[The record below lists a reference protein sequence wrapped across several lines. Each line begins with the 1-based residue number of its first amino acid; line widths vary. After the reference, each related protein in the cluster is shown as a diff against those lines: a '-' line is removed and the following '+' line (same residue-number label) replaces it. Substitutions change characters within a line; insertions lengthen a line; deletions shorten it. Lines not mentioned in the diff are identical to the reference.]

1 MSETALKG
9 LVELRADFIAAHA
22 LDLEQ
27 DALFGVVVEQRLA
40 VLLELLEACAV
51 RLLVVV
57 RALGEGLSGDVVAA
71 GNAGPV
77 ESCVVH
83 AAGRLVHPSA
93 GDALENDGEWSL
105 DGNDQVHGDDL
116 FKCDCLG
123 DSSGIAIQHEGR
135 GRILGSLWNGVLIEM
150 ERH

>member
-9 LVELRADFIAAHA
+9 LVELRADLVAAHA

-27 DALFGVVVEQRLA
+27 DALLGVVVEQWLA
-40 VLLELLEACAV
+40 VLLEFLEACTV

-57 RALGEGLSGDVVAA
+57 RALGEGLSGDIVAT
-71 GNAGPV
+71 GNAGPI
-77 ESCVVH
+77 ESCVVY

-93 GDALENDGEWSL
+93 GDALENDGKRRL

-116 FKCDCLG
+116 LEGDGLG
-123 DSSGIAIQHEGR
+123 DGSGIAVQHEGR
-135 GRILGSLWNGVLIEM
+135 RRILGSLWNGVLIEM